1 MMVDAVRLLLFP
13 MLMAFA
19 ACSDFLTMTIP
30 NKVALA
36 LLAGFF
42 VLAPAVGMAPGE
54 IGMHLGASA
63 IVLILAFGCFSF
75 GWIGGGDA
83 KLVAATA
90 LWFGFEN
97 LLPYLYMA
105 SLLGGALTLLMLQF
119 RLIPL
124 PNILRGQSWAERLHS
139 KKAGIPYGIALAA
152 AALMVYPD
160 TVWMRP
166 ALA

>member
-1 MMVDAVRLLLFP
+1 MDAVRLLLFP
-13 MLMAFA
+13 ALMAFA

-36 LLAGFF
+36 LLGGFF
-42 VLAPAVGMAPGE
+42 VMALAVGMSPVEVA
-54 IGMHLGASA
+54 MHLGAS
-63 IVLILAFGCFSF
+63 VTVFVLAFACFSF

-90 LWFGFEN
+90 LWFGFEQ

-105 SLLGGALTLLMLQF
+105 SLLGGALTLLLLQF
-119 RLIPL
+119 RMIPL
-124 PNILRGQSWAERLHS
+124 PNMLRGQGWAERLHS
-139 KKAGIPYGIALAA
+139 KNSGIPYGITLAA

-160 TVWMRP
+160 TVWMSP